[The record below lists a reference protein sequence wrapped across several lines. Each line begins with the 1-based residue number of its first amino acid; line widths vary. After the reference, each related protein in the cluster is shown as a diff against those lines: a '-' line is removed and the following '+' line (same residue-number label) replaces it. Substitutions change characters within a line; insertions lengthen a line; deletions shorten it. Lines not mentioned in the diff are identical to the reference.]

1 MTTIYWAGDSTV
13 KENSILTYPQT
24 GMGQVFGRFVRR
36 LEVRVENHAENGRS
50 TKSFLEEGRL
60 ETIRERMQPGDF
72 LFIQFGHNDEKAEDP
87 ARYTSP
93 EDTFRGYLAVF
104 VKAAREKGAYPVM
117 ITPLTRRC
125 YRDPQAKYSHG
136 TYAAAMLE
144 LARELCVPL
153 IDLTAESEKLVDR
166 MGEDAKQL
174 YMNLP
179 AGRFSHYPDG
189 LEDNTH
195 LQPAGALAFAG
206 LVAEG
211 LQALGGVYAALL
223 SDEACQWMR
232 ERAEQR
238 TQGGGGHPSPSFLRR
253 SEVHGYGAAYAYH
266 PGGQRS
272 GDPPGAGPVAGA
284 GGNGNSGGGTP
295 EPLGGPG
302 GEPGNAP
309 AAGGIR
315 HQGEPECRG

>member
-1 MTTIYWAGDSTV
+1 
-13 KENSILTYPQT
+13 
-24 GMGQVFGRFVRR
+24 
-36 LEVRVENHAENGRS
+36 
-50 TKSFLEEGRL
+50 
-60 ETIRERMQPGDF
+60 MQPGDF

-104 VKAAREKGAYPVM
+104 VKAAREKGAYPVL

-136 TYAAAMLE
+136 PYAAAMRE

-232 ERAEQR
+232 ERA
-238 TQGGGGHPSPSFLRR
+238 
-253 SEVHGYGAAYAYH
+253 
-266 PGGQRS
+266 
-272 GDPPGAGPVAGA
+272 
-284 GGNGNSGGGTP
+284 
-295 EPLGGPG
+295 
-302 GEPGNAP
+302 
-309 AAGGIR
+309 
-315 HQGEPECRG
+315 